1 MTIDR
6 LIEVLLI
13 VTTTFSISALI
24 MPYIIRIANH
34 IGALDIPRHEQ
45 GDRHIHKTII
55 PKFGGMCI
63 FISFLVGYMLF
74 GVHSVQMNAILI
86 GSFFII
92 LTGMIDDINSLSA
105 KHQLIGQ
112 IAAAL
117 VIIFYG
123 NITLSN
129 LTAFGFNIEFGIWAY
144 PITLFF
150 ILGCINVIRLIDG
163 LDGLSGGI
171 SSIFF
176 LTIGIIS
183 FLQQRFGTLEITLTF
198 IMLGSVLGFLVY
210 NFNPAKIFAGEI
222 GATFMGF
229 IIAVISLLGF
239 KGALLTSVLVP
250 LLILAIPILDTLFAI
265 IRRVIKHKPV
275 YEGDKDHFHHQLL
288 KMNFSQRKTV
298 LIVYFINI
306 LFSIAAIVYTIN
318 NQKLGIIMYIV
329 LFILVLLF
337 VLHTNII
344 SDKLEEKTKNLEHK
358 LIKNKHDDKKIKGD
372 NSPKEVKTNSNEK
385 DQLSVKKSSKK
396 KNNKT
401 KKSNKM

>member
-1 MTIDR
+1 MSTEY
-6 LIEVLLI
+6 LIRVILI
-13 VTTTFSISALI
+13 VATTFSISALL
-24 MPYIIRIANH
+24 MPYIIKIAHH
-34 IGALDIPRHEQ
+34 IGALDIPRNEQ
-45 GDRHIHKTII
+45 GDRHIHKKVT

-63 FISFLVGYMLF
+63 FISFLIGYMLF
-74 GVHSVQMNAILI
+74 GVHSVKMNAILI

-92 LTGMIDDINSLSA
+92 LTGMIDDINSLSP
-105 KHQLIGQ
+105 KQQFLGQ
-112 IAAAL
+112 TVAAL

-123 NITLSN
+123 DITLSHI
-129 LTAFGFNIEFGIWAY
+129 TAFGFDIQFGIFAY

-198 IMLGSVLGFLVY
+198 IMLGSTLGFLLQ
-210 NFNPAKIFAGEI
+210 NFNPAKTFAGET

-250 LLILAIPILDTLFAI
+250 LLILAIPILDTTFAI
-265 IRRVIKHKPV
+265 IRRVIKHKPIS
-275 YEGDKDHFHHQLL
+275 EGDKDHMHHQFL

-298 LIVYFINI
+298 LLIYGINI
-306 LFSIAAIVYTIN
+306 LFSIAAIIYTIKN
-318 NQKLGIIMYIV
+318 PKLGIIIYII
-329 LFILVLLF
+329 LFCMVAWF
-337 VLHTNII
+337 AFHTSII
-344 SDKLEEKTKNLEHK
+344 SDKLE
-358 LIKNKHDDKKIKGD
+358 KKIKG
-372 NSPKEVKTNSNEK
+372 VEK
-385 DQLSVKKSSKK
+385 KYFKKLSKK
-396 KNNKT
+396 K
-401 KKSNKM
+401 

>member
-1 MTIDR
+1 MSTEY
-6 LIEVLLI
+6 LIRVILI
-13 VTTTFSISALI
+13 VATTFSISALL
-24 MPYIIRIANH
+24 MPYIIKIAHH
-34 IGALDIPRHEQ
+34 IGALDIPRNEQ
-45 GDRHIHKTII
+45 GDRHIHKKVT

-63 FISFLVGYMLF
+63 FISFLIGYMLF
-74 GVHSVQMNAILI
+74 GVHSVKMNAILI

-92 LTGMIDDINSLSA
+92 LTGMIDDINSLSP
-105 KHQLIGQ
+105 KQQFLGQ
-112 IAAAL
+112 TVAAL

-123 NITLSN
+123 DITLSHI
-129 LTAFGFNIEFGIWAY
+129 TAFGFDIQFGIFAY

-198 IMLGSVLGFLVY
+198 IMLGSTLGFLLH
-210 NFNPAKIFAGEI
+210 NFNPAKTFAGET

-250 LLILAIPILDTLFAI
+250 LLILAIPILDTTFAI
-265 IRRVIKHKPV
+265 IRRVIKHKPIS
-275 YEGDKDHFHHQLL
+275 EGDKDHMHHQFL

-298 LIVYFINI
+298 LLIYGINI
-306 LFSIAAIVYTIN
+306 LFSIAAIIYTIKN
-318 NQKLGIIMYIV
+318 PKLGIIIYII
-329 LFILVLLF
+329 LFCMVAWF
-337 VLHTNII
+337 AFHTSII
-344 SDKLEEKTKNLEHK
+344 SDKLE
-358 LIKNKHDDKKIKGD
+358 KKIKG
-372 NSPKEVKTNSNEK
+372 VEK
-385 DQLSVKKSSKK
+385 KYFKKLSKK
-396 KNNKT
+396 K
-401 KKSNKM
+401 

>member
-1 MTIDR
+1 MSTEY
-6 LIEVLLI
+6 LIRVILI
-13 VTTTFSISALI
+13 VATTFSISALL
-24 MPYIIRIANH
+24 MPYIIKIAHH
-34 IGALDIPRHEQ
+34 IGALDIPRNEQ
-45 GDRHIHKTII
+45 GDRHIHKKVT

-63 FISFLVGYMLF
+63 FISFLIGYMLF
-74 GVHSVQMNAILI
+74 GVHSVKMNAILI

-92 LTGMIDDINSLSA
+92 LTGMIDDINSLSP
-105 KHQLIGQ
+105 KQQFLGQ
-112 IAAAL
+112 TVAAL

-123 NITLSN
+123 DITLSHI
-129 LTAFGFNIEFGIWAY
+129 TAFGFDIQFGIFAY

-198 IMLGSVLGFLVY
+198 IMLGSTLGFLLH
-210 NFNPAKIFAGEI
+210 NFNPAKTFAGET

-250 LLILAIPILDTLFAI
+250 LLILAIPILDTTFAI
-265 IRRVIKHKPV
+265 IRRVIKHKPIS
-275 YEGDKDHFHHQLL
+275 EGDKDHMHHQFL

-298 LIVYFINI
+298 LLIYGINI
-306 LFSIAAIVYTIN
+306 LFSIAAIIYTIKN
-318 NQKLGIIMYIV
+318 PKLGIIIYII
-329 LFILVLLF
+329 LFCMVAWF
-337 VLHTNII
+337 AFHTSII
-344 SDKLEEKTKNLEHK
+344 SDKLE
-358 LIKNKHDDKKIKGD
+358 KKIKG
-372 NSPKEVKTNSNEK
+372 VEK
-385 DQLSVKKSSKK
+385 KYFKKLSRKK
-396 KNNKT
+396 
-401 KKSNKM
+401 

>member
-1 MTIDR
+1 MSTDY
-6 LIEVLLI
+6 LIRVILI
-13 VTTTFSISALI
+13 VTTTFSISALL
-24 MPYIIRIANH
+24 MPYIIKIAHH
-34 IGALDIPRHEQ
+34 IGALDIPRNEQ
-45 GDRHIHKTII
+45 GNRHIHKKVT

-63 FISFLVGYMLF
+63 FISFLIGYMLF
-74 GVHSVQMNAILI
+74 GVHSIQMNAILI

-92 LTGMIDDINSLSA
+92 LTGMIDDINSLTA
-105 KHQLIGQ
+105 KQQLLGQ
-112 IAAAL
+112 TMAAL

-123 NITLSN
+123 GITLN
-129 LTAFGFNIEFGIWAY
+129 HITAFGFDFQFGMFAY

-198 IMLGSVLGFLVY
+198 IMLGSTLGFLVH
-210 NFNPAKIFAGEI
+210 NFNPAKTFAGET

-250 LLILAIPILDTLFAI
+250 LLILAIPILDTVFAI
-265 IRRVIKHKPV
+265 IRRVIKHKPIS
-275 YEGDKDHFHHQLL
+275 EGDKDHMHHQFL

-298 LIVYFINI
+298 LIIYFINI
-306 LFSIAAIVYTIN
+306 LFSIAAIVYTIKN
-318 NQKLGIIMYIV
+318 AKLGTIMYIILFFLV
-329 LFILVLLF
+329 IWFIL
-337 VLHTNII
+337 HTSII
-344 SDKLEEKTKNLEHK
+344 SDKLE
-358 LIKNKHDDKKIKGD
+358 
-372 NSPKEVKTNSNEK
+372 
-385 DQLSVKKSSKK
+385 
-396 KNNKT
+396 NKT
-401 KKSNKM
+401 KSIEKKGLEKLSMKKNKK

>member
-1 MTIDR
+1 MSTEY
-6 LIEVLLI
+6 LIRVILI
-13 VTTTFSISALI
+13 VATTFSISALL
-24 MPYIIRIANH
+24 MPYIIKIAHH
-34 IGALDIPRHEQ
+34 IGALDIPRNEQ
-45 GDRHIHKTII
+45 GDRHIHKKVT

-63 FISFLVGYMLF
+63 FISFLIGYMLF
-74 GVHSVQMNAILI
+74 GVHSVKMNAILI

-92 LTGMIDDINSLSA
+92 LTGMIDDINSLSP
-105 KHQLIGQ
+105 KQQFLGQ
-112 IAAAL
+112 TVAAL

-123 NITLSN
+123 DITLSHI
-129 LTAFGFNIEFGIWAY
+129 TAFGFDIQFGILAY

-198 IMLGSVLGFLVY
+198 IMLGSTLGFLLH
-210 NFNPAKIFAGEI
+210 NFNPAKTFAGET

-250 LLILAIPILDTLFAI
+250 LLILAIPILDTTFAI
-265 IRRVIKHKPV
+265 IRRVIKHKPIS
-275 YEGDKDHFHHQLL
+275 EGDKDHMHHQFL

-298 LIVYFINI
+298 LLIYGINI
-306 LFSIAAIVYTIN
+306 LFSIAAIIYTIKN
-318 NQKLGIIMYIV
+318 PKLGIIIYII
-329 LFILVLLF
+329 LFCMVAWF
-337 VLHTNII
+337 AFHTSII
-344 SDKLEEKTKNLEHK
+344 SDKLE
-358 LIKNKHDDKKIKGD
+358 KKIKG
-372 NSPKEVKTNSNEK
+372 VEK
-385 DQLSVKKSSKK
+385 KYFKKLSKK
-396 KNNKT
+396 K
-401 KKSNKM
+401 